1 LGQLHKSTINQ
12 WNFCKFG
19 DGDKE
24 LIICQ
29 HSISITQLGK
39 YMQNARLFLPSL
51 AADIDREQL
60 IKLIRGTPF
69 VFQYVVA
76 ALSTAE
82 EGKILDGAIVDNI
95 ASGSLISAYHTCR
108 HFIAT
113 NEAALEKA
121 LEIYPGSTDGSSSI
135 ELAGFD
141 LLLSRNGEG
150 AGYFDRKLGAYG
162 ERLQAAA
169 RELGSCELVEGSD
182 GFVHFEGGK
191 SLPEAKNWKKG
202 DTDLS
207 VFADTDVYVC
217 GGDLPETLR
226 RVDIDFEMTAVAESV
241 GLPLSGG
248 DWSALLVEVADGDFK
263 HVFATTSSRPHLD
276 RAEYL
281 PVRINGVNTSYMLSQ
296 EAEEA
301 ATQAKNLTQDRG

>member
-1 LGQLHKSTINQ
+1 
-12 WNFCKFG
+12 
-19 DGDKE
+19 
-24 LIICQ
+24 
-29 HSISITQLGK
+29 
-39 YMQNARLFLPSL
+39 MQNVRESLLLAPLP
-51 AADIDREQL
+51 ADIDREQL
-60 IKLIRGTPF
+60 IKTIRSTPF

-82 EGKILDGAIVDNI
+82 EGEILDDAIVDNI

-113 NEAALEKA
+113 NEATLEKA

-169 RELGSCELVEGSD
+169 RALGSCALVEGSD

-191 SLPEAKNWKKG
+191 PIPDAKDWKKG

-207 VFADTDVYVC
+207 VFADTDVYVAA
-217 GGDLPETLR
+217 GDLPDSLQ
-226 RVDIDFEMTAVAESV
+226 RVDIDSEIQTIADSI
-241 GLPLSGG
+241 GLPLCGG
-248 DWSALLVEVADGDFK
+248 DWTAVFVETKDGEYK

-276 RAEYL
+276 RAEFL
-281 PVRINGVNTSYMLSQ
+281 PALINGEITSYMIDL
-296 EAEEA
+296 EAEETA
-301 ATQAKNLTQDRG
+301 AHIQNPTQDKA